1 MMKGAVNPK
10 NDDDLGFSFRPT
22 KDGDVT
28 IFRSGSTVTL
38 LRGDSARSFLTE
50 MREASFPDQQQ
61 LMARITGNYKR
72 GNERLAVGHPR
83 NRR

>member
-1 MMKGAVNPK
+1 MATNS
-10 NDDDLGFSFRPT
+10 DDDLGFSFRPT

-28 IFRSGSTVTL
+28 ILRDGHAVTL
-38 LRGDSARSFLTE
+38 LRGDSAKSFLAE
-50 MREASFPDQQQ
+50 MREASFPDRQQ

-72 GNERLAVGHPR
+72 GNERLAASHPR

>member
-1 MMKGAVNPK
+1 VAPK

-28 IFRSGSTVTL
+28 ILRDGAAVTL
-38 LRGDSARSFLTE
+38 LRGDSGKGFLAE
-50 MREASFPDQQQ
+50 MREASFLDQQQ

-72 GNERLAVGHPR
+72 GNERLAASHPR